1 MYKRQSQ
8 KSGENSLF
16 KEQLNRE
23 GKTEKQSDYLV
34 YYTIG
39 TPDPD
44 LELVTQEINQVLKEK
59 INVTIQYNKIPWNN
73 YGERTVSYTH
83 LDVYKRQVHRSC
95 HLSGEG

>member
-1 MYKRQSQ
+1 MKCKIILSVILACSIFTCFGLCGCSQ

-44 LELVTQEINQVLKEK
+44 LELVTQEINQV
-59 INVTIQYNKIPWNN
+59 
-73 YGERTVSYTH
+73 
-83 LDVYKRQVHRSC
+83 
-95 HLSGEG
+95 